1 MLPAA
6 LFIPLRAISLARAVS
21 KPARRLCPTAQADHD
36 DGGSQRA
43 TSSLGETDQ
52 RSLLVQQ
59 YQNNGRTVKRYFY
72 PGARQFF
79 AGRQARLRFQG

>member
-21 KPARRLCPTAQADHD
+21 KPARRLCHTAQADHD

-43 TSSLGETDQ
+43 TSSL
-52 RSLLVQQ
+52 
-59 YQNNGRTVKRYFY
+59 
-72 PGARQFF
+72 
-79 AGRQARLRFQG
+79 